1 MSNNK
6 SAGFFDSALLSLD
19 VGVWNKMKILFI
31 NLPYQGHVIPT
42 IGLVKELMKQGC
54 CVTYLLPF
62 EWKKMLDGT
71 GVEFVGYPNHKKL
84 SEQIKNAY
92 AAAEQ
97 FVQGYDLVIYEQFF
111 FLGKHLAE
119 KYNKPAVRIFTA
131 PVTNEKLMQEY
142 INAGGALGLFR
153 YRWIGKNWTK
163 SVAKGISLKTDC
175 WLDEIVQNPPDL
187 NLVYTL
193 DEYQPYREEFED
205 EKYKFLGASIF
216 DREHEKFEI
225 SKKGLPVIYISLG
238 TVIKGAT
245 IFFKRC
251 VQAFEKEDVTVILS
265 VGKQFDIRK
274 LGKIPGNFH
283 VYQTVPQLSVLKQAD
298 VFVTHGG
305 MNSVSEA
312 LVCGVPM
319 VVIPFM
325 ADQPTN
331 ARRIEELGLGKRLDY
346 KEVSSELLKQ
356 TVLELFTDKELQERV
371 AGMKEKME
379 NCPGNQGGVK
389 YILDYYETDCQ
400 SREK

>member
-1 MSNNK
+1 
-6 SAGFFDSALLSLD
+6 
-19 VGVWNKMKILFI
+19 MKILFI

-62 EWKKMLDGT
+62 EWKEMLNGT
-71 GVEFVGYPNHKKL
+71 EAEFVGYHNHKKL

-92 AAAEQ
+92 VAAEQ
-97 FVQGYDLVIYEQFF
+97 IIQEYDLVIYEQFF

-119 KYNKPAVRIFTA
+119 QYNKPVVRIFTA
-131 PVTNEKLMQEY
+131 PVANEKLMREY
-142 INAGGALGLFR
+142 IAAGGALGIFR
-153 YRWIGKNWTK
+153 YKWIGRNWTK
-163 SVAKGISLKTDC
+163 SVAKDIPLKTDC
-175 WLDEIVQNPPDL
+175 WLDEIVQNPPNL

-193 DEYQPYREEFED
+193 DEYQPYREDFED
-205 EKYKFLGASIF
+205 EKYKFLGASIY
-216 DREHEKFEI
+216 DRGNEKVEI
-225 SKKGLPVIYISLG
+225 EKNGKPVIYISLG
-238 TVIKGAT
+238 SVIKGAAS
-245 IFFKRC
+245 FFKRC
-251 VQAFEKEDVTVILS
+251 IQAFEKEEVTVILS

-305 MNSVSEA
+305 MNSVSESF
-312 LVCGVPM
+312 VCGVPM

-346 KEVSSELLKQ
+346 KEVNSDLLKR
-356 TVLELFTDKELQERV
+356 TVLKLLTDNELQERV
-371 AGMKEKME
+371 AEMKKKME
-379 NCPGNQGGVK
+379 NCPGNQSGVK
-389 YILDYYETDCQ
+389 YILDYYETVC
-400 SREK
+400 